1 MKKKFFTNLWLTFH
15 SWSLFAT
22 PSKIGV
28 SVIYFEYS
36 SAAISFAV
44 KLSKSGVMTINPFLQ
59 ISRPHRKV
67 PKLVYEKLVFQ
78 NDILTS
84 KRIMLSISN

>member
-1 MKKKFFTNLWLTFH
+1 
-15 SWSLFAT
+15 
-22 PSKIGV
+22 
-28 SVIYFEYS
+28 
-36 SAAISFAV
+36 
-44 KLSKSGVMTINPFLQ
+44 MTINPFLQ

-84 KRIMLSISN
+84 KRIMLEMYLLNCIETSWFHQFRTTIQPFSFLHYPDLLLLYNFVVAAIYYIP